1 MCMFEIV
8 SSLFMLALAIMC
20 LIKLSDI
27 MFFDGE
33 LFESHPKF
41 IDIDK
46 KVNNNS
52 KQQKINEN
60 ILKLLKEINNGLDL
74 SNTRI
79 SSLEKRLNKLEDKET
94 KTT

>member
-1 MCMFEIV
+1 
-8 SSLFMLALAIMC
+8 MLALAIMC

-41 IDIDK
+41 IDIYK

-60 ILKLLKEINNGLDL
+60 MLKLLKEINNGSNI

-79 SSLEKRLNKLEDKET
+79 SSLEKRLKELENKET

>member
-1 MCMFEIV
+1 MFGTI
-8 SSLFMLALAIMC
+8 SSLFMAALAIMC

-27 MFFDGE
+27 MFFDGD
-33 LFESHPKF
+33 LFESPRLKF
-41 IDIDK
+41 IDIDRQIST
-46 KVNNNS
+46 N
-52 KQQKINEN
+52 QKEINEN

>member
-1 MCMFEIV
+1 MLGAI
-8 SSLFMLALAIMC
+8 SSLFIAALAIMC

-27 MFFDGE
+27 MFFDGD
-33 LFESHPKF
+33 LFESRLKF
-41 IDIDK
+41 IDIDRQIST
-46 KVNNNS
+46 N
-52 KQQKINEN
+52 QKEINEN

>member
-1 MCMFEIV
+1 MA
-8 SSLFMLALAIMC
+8 ALAIMC

-27 MFFDGE
+27 MFFDGD
-33 LFESHPKF
+33 LFESRLKF
-41 IDIDK
+41 IDIDRQIST
-46 KVNNNS
+46 N
-52 KQQKINEN
+52 QKEINEN

>member
-1 MCMFEIV
+1 MFGTI
-8 SSLFMLALAIMC
+8 SSLFMAALAIMC

-27 MFFDGE
+27 MFFDGD
-33 LFESHPKF
+33 LFESRLKF
-41 IDIDK
+41 IDIDRQIST
-46 KVNNNS
+46 N
-52 KQQKINEN
+52 QKEINEN
-60 ILKLLKEINNGLDL
+60 IMKLLKEINNGLDL

>member
-1 MCMFEIV
+1 
-8 SSLFMLALAIMC
+8 
-20 LIKLSDI
+20 

-60 ILKLLKEINNGLDL
+60 MLKLLKEINNGSNI

-79 SSLEKRLNKLEDKET
+79 SSLEKRLKELENKET

>member
-1 MCMFEIV
+1 MFGTI
-8 SSLFMLALAIMC
+8 SSLFMAALAIMC

-27 MFFDGE
+27 MFFDGG
-33 LFESHPKF
+33 LFESRLKF
-41 IDIDK
+41 IDIDRQIST
-46 KVNNNS
+46 N
-52 KQQKINEN
+52 QKEINEN

>member
-1 MCMFEIV
+1 MFGTI
-8 SSLFMLALAIMC
+8 SSLFMAALAIMC

-27 MFFDGE
+27 MFFDGD
-33 LFESHPKF
+33 LFESRLKF
-41 IDIDK
+41 IDIDRQIST
-46 KVNNNS
+46 N
-52 KQQKINEN
+52 QKEINEN

>member
-1 MCMFEIV
+1 MLGAI
-8 SSLFMLALAIMC
+8 SSLFIAALAVMC

-27 MFFDGE
+27 MFFNGE
-33 LFESHPKF
+33 LFEPTTKF
-41 IDIDK
+41 IDVD
-46 KVNNNS
+46 NNS

-60 ILKLLKEINNGLDL
+60 MLKLLKEINNGLDL

>member
-1 MCMFEIV
+1 MCMFGTI
-8 SSLFMLALAIMC
+8 SSLFMAALAIMC

-27 MFFDGE
+27 MFFDGD
-33 LFESHPKF
+33 LFESRPKF

-60 ILKLLKEINNGLDL
+60 MLKLLKEINNGSNI

-79 SSLEKRLNKLEDKET
+79 SSLEKRLKELENKET